1 MQRALFM
8 PLCRA
13 KESNMSDYLDI
24 AFNEDGKGVLTIGA
38 DRYRIEAKAW
48 DEERLHR
55 FFVYPKETNSNG
67 EKIVL
72 EFSIGYWEG
81 KSGWDEWVKLGY
93 TEKKDTLL
101 FLYTYVTDKDG
112 NCLGAY
118 NPQHKRSEDGKR
130 EVVDFDYLPEAT
142 AEGYR
147 LLIDETMRRFK
158 EAI

>member
-1 MQRALFM
+1 
-8 PLCRA
+8 
-13 KESNMSDYLDI
+13 MSEYLDI

-48 DEERLHR
+48 DEEHLHR
-55 FFVYPKETNSNG
+55 LFLYPDETNSKG
-67 EKIVL
+67 ESIVL
-72 EFSIGYWEG
+72 EFSIGYWGNES
-81 KSGWDEWVKLGY
+81 KLWDSWVKEGWR
-93 TEKKDTLL
+93 KKTDTLL

-112 NCLGAY
+112 NCWGCY

-147 LLIDETMRRFK
+147 LLIDETMRRFR
-158 EAI
+158 EAV